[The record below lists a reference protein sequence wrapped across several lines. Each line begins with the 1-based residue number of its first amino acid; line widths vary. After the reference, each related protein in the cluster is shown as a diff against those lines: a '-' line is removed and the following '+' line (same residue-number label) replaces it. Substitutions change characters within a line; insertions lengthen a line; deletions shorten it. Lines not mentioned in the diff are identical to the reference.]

1 MGCSEQPNAVASKRK
16 PRYLAGMSKT
26 GLNSPPQVPYDRQIG
41 FAVLCL
47 IMHGCGPLPPSRPIC
62 RDAGF
67 GDAEVQALLPDIQAA
82 HDAGAA
88 REDVLA
94 DAATACAACADADPP
109 CVATA
114 CEQCFALLINEV
126 YGDPAGGGKASQSGG

>member
-1 MGCSEQPNAVASKRK
+1 MPGVRPI
-16 PRYLAGMSKT
+16 
-26 GLNSPPQVPYDRQIG
+26 GL
-41 FAVLCL
+41 AVLCL
-47 IMHGCGPLPPSRPIC
+47 VVNGCGPLPPSRPIC

-109 CVATA
+109 CVQTA
-114 CEQCFALLINEV
+114 CEACFALLINEV
-126 YGDPAGGGKASQSGG
+126 YGDPVGGEKTSQSGG